1 MKKIRVILAL
11 MIIVSLWASTVYAAD
26 NERINGKDRYATA
39 VEISK
44 AGWKESRYV
53 VIARGDDF
61 PDALAGTPLAYQLN
75 APILLTPGSALHEAT
90 KAEIKR
96 LGATSAVIL
105 GGTGAIS
112 KEVEEE
118 LYAIGILEVD
128 RIAGNNR
135 YETAKLIADRVGY
148 TSGEAIVV
156 SGSNFPDALAIAPY
170 AAQNGHPIL
179 LTQPNVL
186 RDEVK
191 QALKNVKR
199 TIVIGGTGAV
209 SQKVFDELP
218 KPKWRYEGRN
228 RYDTAVT
235 IIEKFYENPSK
246 AYVATGQSFADALT
260 GSVLAAKNK
269 APIILTTGNKL
280 HPNVYR
286 LLYEGKL
293 KNFTLLGGTGAL
305 ANRVLDELKKP
316 NFDNLGFYHPR
327 IKEFASAENFDV
339 GNGVLLFKG
348 VEYPSRKE
356 YKNYTLKENFN
367 KNVNKQIYKVAE
379 SMLDPKRY
387 TLIKFEKQGKD
398 SVAVV
403 AFGPTKGL
411 TLNNNE
417 AFHYWFYEGNKTD
430 WFMGEKQHP
439 IFSLRVPH
447 LWYDDVEYARKHDLM
462 EPQYTEPLKRSIYAL
477 FSDDVAKEIYSFV
490 IKQYKRA
497 AKDREQHTIET
508 HTVKGVKIQV
518 MIIRGYPELHFYNVK

>member
-316 NFDNLGFYHPR
+316 NFDNLGFYHPK
-327 IKEFASAENFDV
+327 IDEFASTIYFDV
-339 GNGVLLFKG
+339 GNGELLFKG
-348 VEYPSRKE
+348 VDS
-356 YKNYTLKENFN
+356 KNRDFRNYRLKEDFN
-367 KNVNKQIYKVAE
+367 KNVNKQIYNVANAL
-379 SMLDPKRY
+379 LDPERFTY
-387 TLIKFEKQGKD
+387 IKFEREGKD
-398 SVAVV
+398 SVATISF
-403 AFGPTKGL
+403 APKRGFAI
-411 TLNNNE
+411 NNSE
-417 AFHYWFYEGNKTD
+417 AFHYWFYEGNKTL
-430 WFMGEKQHP
+430 WFEGQNKHP
-439 IFSLRVPH
+439 LFSLRVKR
-447 LWYDDVEYARKHDLM
+447 LWFDDWDYAKKHDLT
-462 EPQYTEPLKRSIYAL
+462 EPQYTTPLKKSIEQL
-477 FSDDVAKEIYSFV
+477 FSKDVAKDIYNF
-490 IKQYKRA
+490 ILKQYKRSA
-497 AKDREQHTIET
+497 EDSHLRIIE
-508 HTVKGVKIQV
+508 HHKVNGVNIYLKIT
-518 MIIRGYPELHFYNVK
+518 RGYPEFHFYNVR